1 MTKSKSKGGDSVK
14 QIQAIGRAGNSNVI
28 VIPAWWLKL
37 NGLKKGD
44 KVEVEI
50 TEKFITIKKPKE
62 TAGIKPA

>member
-1 MTKSKSKGGDSVK
+1 MK
-14 QIQAIGRAGNSNVI
+14 QIQAIGRAGNSNVV

-62 TAGIKPA
+62 KAGTRPA